1 MASVKIVLVKHKQ
14 KKDGT
19 VPLAVR
25 VIKNRKPSYIFTGN
39 YIFEKDWNAIER
51 CVKKSHPN
59 STRLN
64 NLLQKKLSEAHASL
78 LDAETSDDNLSTKQ
92 ITNKVKRKGN
102 RVSFFEA
109 AAERIERKYK
119 AGTFS
124 VAKSELS
131 ILCNIEEF
139 LNLNSSAPMETAI
152 EQIKERRKKRMIQGR
167 KPEHSMV
174 DDIKAFSKK
183 KTLSFE
189 EIDTAFLNKY
199 KSFCAAYLGQKT
211 RTITN
216 QLIFI
221 RTLFNQVITDG
232 EVDRKHYPFAG
243 EKEKIKIKSGH
254 KIGLTRAEVLKIE
267 DLKLNQQTSI
277 WHTRNVWLFSFYFA
291 GIRISDV
298 LEMKWSDFKDGRLFY
313 TMNKNEKPIS
323 LKIPE
328 KAKGIIDLYIKRR
341 KSEEYIFPFLDN
353 ANPKSDY
360 DKFVKIRN
368 ASSLF
373 DKYLKRIAKKCDIEK
388 NLSNHIARHSFGN
401 IAGDSISPHMLQK
414 LYRHSDLKTTIG
426 YQANFIHK
434 EADDALDAVINF

>member
-1 MASVKIVLVKHKQ
+1 MASVKIVLVKHK
-14 KKDGT
+14 KKNDGT
-19 VPLAVR
+19 VPIAVR

-39 YIFEKDWNAIER
+39 YIHEKDWNPTAR
-51 CVKKSHPN
+51 CLKKSHPN

-64 NLLQKKLSEAHASL
+64 NLLQRKLSEAHASL
-78 LDAETSDDNLSTKQ
+78 LDAEISNENLSTKQ
-92 ITNKVKRKGN
+92 ITNKVKRKGSS
-102 RVSFFEA
+102 VLFFEA

-131 ILCNIEEF
+131 ILCNIEEY
-139 LNLNSSAPMETAI
+139 LNLNSSAPMETVI

-174 DDIKAFSKK
+174 DDIKAFANK

-211 RTITN
+211 RTIIN
-216 QLIFI
+216 QLIFV

-243 EKEKIKIKSGH
+243 EKVKIKITSGN
-254 KIGLTRAEVLKIE
+254 KIGLTREEILRIE
-267 DLKLNQQTSI
+267 DLNLEEQTSI

-298 LEMKWSDFKDGRLFY
+298 LEMRWSDFKDERLFY
-313 TMNKNEKPIS
+313 TMNKNEKPVS
-323 LKIPE
+323 LKIPK
-328 KAKGIIDLYIKRR
+328 KAKSIIEQYNSRR
-341 KSEEYIFPFLDN
+341 KSSNYIFPFLDN
-353 ANPKSDY
+353 AILNNKY

-373 DKYLKRIAKKCDIEK
+373 DKYLKRIAKLCDIEK

-401 IAGDSISPHMLQK
+401 IAGDSISPLMLQK

>member
-1 MASVKIVLVKHKQ
+1 MASVKIVLVKHK
-14 KKDGT
+14 KRNDGT
-19 VPLAVR
+19 LPIAIR
-25 VIKNRKPSYIFTGN
+25 VIKNRKSSYIFTGV
-39 YIFEKDWNAIER
+39 YILMKDWNATER

-64 NLLQKKLSEAHASL
+64 NLLQKKFSEIHASL
-78 LDAETSDDNLSTKQ
+78 LEAETSNDNFTTKQ
-92 ITNKVKRKGN
+92 ITNKVKRKGTG
-102 RVSFFEA
+102 VSFFEV

-119 AGTFS
+119 AGIFS

-139 LNLNSSAPMETAI
+139 LSLNTNIPMETSI
-152 EQIKERRKKRMIQGR
+152 EEIKERRIKRMVEGR

-174 DDIKAFSKK
+174 DDIKFFANK

-199 KSFCAAYLGQKT
+199 KSFCAAYLDHKT

-221 RTLFNQVITDG
+221 RTIFNQVITDG
-232 EVDRKHYPFAG
+232 EVDRKYYPFAG
-243 EKEKIKIKSGH
+243 EKIKIKITSGH
-254 KIGLTRAEVLKIE
+254 KIGLTIEEVVRIE
-267 DLKLNQQTSI
+267 DLKLKEQTNI

-328 KAKGIIDLYIKRR
+328 KANCIIEHYKNER
-341 KSEEYIFPFLDN
+341 KSAEYIFPFMEN
-353 ANPKSDY
+353 ANPKSKY

-368 ASSLF
+368 ATSLF
-373 DKYLKRIAKKCDIEK
+373 DKYLKRIAKQCSIEK